1 MAGKRINFHE
11 WANEYEATARQ
22 MSSLAYDYREKA
34 KEARTSSRRGE
45 LTEKAHMYEMLC
57 REKLREARIIRER
70 ALRGEGPNLT
80 DESDNKYEFINRDL

>member
-11 WANEYEATARQ
+11 WANEYEETARR

-34 KEARTSSRRGE
+34 KEARTSSQRGE
-45 LTEKAHMYEMLC
+45 LTERAHMYEMLC
-57 REKLREARIIRER
+57 REKLKEARSIRER
-70 ALRGEGPNLT
+70 ALPGEGPNLT

>member
-11 WANEYEATARQ
+11 WANEYEETARR

-45 LTEKAHMYEMLC
+45 LTERAHMYEMLC
-57 REKLREARIIRER
+57 REKLKEAKIHMETRVSIER
-70 ALRGEGPNLT
+70 FGTVHG
-80 DESDNKYEFINRDL
+80 